1 MKRKNI
7 HERTLFICRASLI
20 AALYIVLTMF
30 ASILGVSSG
39 VIQIRFS
46 EMLCI
51 LPIFTSAAI
60 PGVTLG
66 CLISNL
72 ISGGAI
78 WQDIV
83 FGTLA
88 TLIGG
93 FGTYALRKFKWLAPL
108 PPILANTIIIPFVL
122 AYGYGFEGGLPYF
135 MLTVFIGE
143 LISVYVLGMILY
155 HAIKNKKDI
164 LF

>member
-1 MKRKNI
+1 MKRKDFQA
-7 HERTLFICRASLI
+7 RTLFICRASII
-20 AALYIVLTMF
+20 AALYIVLTML
-30 ASILGVSSG
+30 ASMLGISSG
-39 VIQIRFS
+39 IIQIRFS

-51 LPIFTSAAI
+51 LPVFTSAAI
-60 PGVTLG
+60 PGVTIG
-66 CLISNL
+66 CLVSNL

-88 TLIGG
+88 TFLGG
-93 FGTYALRKFKWLAPL
+93 LGTYALRKFKWLAPI
-108 PPILANTIIIPFVL
+108 PPIFANTVIVPLVL
-122 AYGYGFEGGLPYF
+122 AYGYGFEGGIPYF

-143 LISVYVLGMILY
+143 VISVYVFGMILY
-155 HAIKNKKDI
+155 HALKNKKDI

>member
-1 MKRKNI
+1 MKRQKSFT
-7 HERTLFICRASLI
+7 RTLFLCRASLI
-20 AALYIVLTMF
+20 AALYIVLTVL
-30 ASILGVSSG
+30 ASMLGISSG
-39 VIQIRFS
+39 IIQIRFS

-51 LPIFTSAAI
+51 LPIFTTAAI
-60 PGVTLG
+60 PGLAIG
-66 CLISNL
+66 CLVSNL
-72 ISGGAI
+72 ISSAI

-88 TLIGG
+88 TLIGA
-93 FGTYALRKFKWLAPL
+93 FGTYALRRFRYLAPL
-108 PPILANTIIIPFVL
+108 PPIIANTVMIPFVL

-143 LISVYVLGMILY
+143 LISVYLLGMILY